1 LDHFSCKARALRFN
15 VDFQHSAVKLAQRGR
30 KNGLYM
36 ASGQH
41 HPELDVAGSDA
52 SVRLLEVDPELGLR
66 VPAEQIRNAR
76 LELVARERTL
86 PCGRWD
92 VPHEEGYRGRL
103 GFLLLDGV
111 LARDVIL
118 AGSTCTELLGEGDV
132 LQPWVPVREG
142 GLVRYHV
149 RWHVLSPVRLA
160 ILDEQLARALSR
172 WPQVMRALFERAVR
186 RTLRMSIHQALLQLS
201 PVETRLLVL
210 FWHLAE
216 RWGHVTPDGIS
227 VRLRMSHELLGQLVG
242 CRRASVTTALRRI
255 DETGLLVRRAD
266 GTWLL
271 RGDPPDLLAEIHWE
285 PRERLGEDGSQ
296 RLSLG

>member
-1 LDHFSCKARALRFN
+1 MANGQRSREQDGAASERPPLRP
-15 VDFQHSAVKLAQRGR
+15 G
-30 KNGLYM
+30 
-36 ASGQH
+36 
-41 HPELDVAGSDA
+41 ET
-52 SVRLLEVDPELGLR
+52 VRLLEVDPELGLR
-66 VPAEQIRNAR
+66 VPASQIRRAR
-76 LELVARERTL
+76 LELVARERSLET
-86 PCGRWD
+86 GRWE
-92 VPHEEGYRGRL
+92 VPHDEGDRGRL
-103 GFLLLDGV
+103 GFLVLEGV

-132 LQPWVPVREG
+132 LQPWVPNREG

-149 RWHVLSPVRLA
+149 LWHVLSPLRLA
-160 ILDEQLARALSR
+160 ILDESLARSLAE
-172 WPQVMRALFERAVR
+172 WPQVMRALLERTVR

-227 VRLRMSHELLGQLVG
+227 VRLRMSHALLGQLVG

-255 DETGLLVRRAD
+255 DESGLLVRKAD

-271 RGDPPDLLAEIHWE
+271 RGSPPDLLAEIHWE
-285 PRERLGEDGSQ
+285 RRATPAEGSTGQ
-296 RLSLG
+296 VSMG